1 MRFVD
6 GIHQP
11 VANLPVSQS
20 WRNYSVESADHIDRG
35 RTDSAGVVV
44 FPIRSLWSPT
54 LFRIVLPL
62 TSFLNVHASRG
73 NFAFLTPACDVI
85 ESDKL
90 AMYSHDEPLP
100 EQSVLTYFDRS
111 GIRKAM
117 PPGAMTALPECQA
130 IEEQVRAASPQKQS
144 AQTPKIGGS

>member
-62 TSFLNVHASRG
+62 TSFLNVHAPWGNDSIARVSGDRRTGPRRPRRKSKVSRRPRL
-73 NFAFLTPACDVI
+73 AEVK
-85 ESDKL
+85 KL
-90 AMYSHDEPLP
+90 G
-100 EQSVLTYFDRS
+100 F
-111 GIRKAM
+111 
-117 PPGAMTALPECQA
+117 
-130 IEEQVRAASPQKQS
+130 
-144 AQTPKIGGS
+144 